1 MNRLTGRSWQHLLL
15 VLTLAVSLS
24 VAGAVAAQDEDAGA
38 PEPAEEASA
47 DAAEDLGADEM
58 VRKKIDDW
66 KANDLIGISFQ
77 ERSEKG
83 EISLVAGVA
92 TALYGIQ
99 EKSWGKS
106 RAFAYTKAFSEA
118 MKKYVSRIRERV
130 TTELL
135 RNYFADFG
143 DSELVYQPGE
153 STDDMVLRV
162 ATKALT
168 LGERNLDQ
176 ALLETGMSQ
185 DEIERLTPPQKKTA
199 FSDRMV
205 RRVTTVSFGSADGL
219 VPVKTF
225 EALDD
230 EGNSAIGVVAVA
242 SNTTKTVAKQIA
254 ARKVIRPDGNRVRS
268 SIADQIG
275 ALSDNDLVNE
285 FGPRIWWDENGYPTI
300 VAFGQWAWSPEGLDK
315 RKKARRRDFALKQAS
330 SDAKFHL
337 ATFVNASTRF
347 TEVADQSEEAE
358 EFSLV
363 DRDNVV
369 SDADTE
375 EFIDTVVEEARV
387 KADVNLTGLK
397 ALRQWFNPHP
407 QVEGHELVGVVVSW
421 SPAQEDRVGA
431 ELGKKPKHQPPRRR
445 RCRRRASRAGPPR
458 AATSWTR
465 RISERAG
472 RSRREKVMSGFAR
485 RYLSPRLVT
494 VGSAAALVLSFLV
507 LTGANA
513 QSERLEREIAGSGA
527 DDMAAILSALQ
538 EATFQICGV
547 RISSTLDVKSTQ
559 IETTTACG

>member
-15 VLTLAVSLS
+15 VLTLAVSLF

-38 PEPAEEASA
+38 LEPAEEASA

-66 KANDLIGISFQ
+66 KANDLIGNAFQ

-92 TALYGIQ
+92 TALHGIQ

-153 STDDMVLRV
+153 ATDDMVLRV

-254 ARKVIRPDGNRVRS
+254 ARKVMRPDGNRVRS

-330 SDAKFHL
+330 SDAKSHL

-358 EFSLV
+358 QFSLV

-421 SPAQEDRVGA
+421 SPAQEDRVRA
-431 ELGKKPKHQPPRRR
+431 ELGKKPKHQP
-445 RCRRRASRAGPPR
+445 AAEKAVQKTSVSSGTAESRDLMDP
-458 AATSWTR
+458 
-465 RISERAG
+465 
-472 RSRREKVMSGFAR
+472 
-485 RYLSPRLVT
+485 
-494 VGSAAALVLSFLV
+494 
-507 LTGANA
+507 
-513 QSERLEREIAGSGA
+513 A
-527 DDMAAILSALQ
+527 D
-538 EATFQICGV
+538 F
-547 RISSTLDVKSTQ
+547 
-559 IETTTACG
+559 